1 MAVRTPLYIIQD
13 LNNVANPSENDFAIH
28 EYAADFYADILS
40 YSSYVHA
47 QDPAVQIEIG
57 GSNGT
62 LLPNQGFTDTYYIA
76 GASNTRVD
84 RYSTEAETANISM
97 VTDTYSRIREVRWTG
112 SLPSGDT
119 NNLQYPL
126 YLDTSK
132 TPTQLRTMNVND
144 FIDTFALPSL
154 DQFINGD
161 PQQKGG
167 LYFMTTSASP
177 ANATLASATPAAV
190 NSVSNIAAYS
200 AGGIGE
206 TLKQT
211 TDTNYYIAK
220 TDYAFDDDY
229 FEPIEENLPLYVD
242 SGTEDIK
249 QHTPASWAALL
260 GPFLKYYL
268 AGGSATHRISYNV
281 DGADGS
287 AAGTAYFDSRRTPTG
302 TGYNTRFV
310 NANDYRAQEFPTGTE
325 STVPGSQKQFKMHI
339 GPATGTTY
347 NATLDNANFA
357 GDASSSGLGSTC
369 SVQLTWNASGT
380 VGISGSG
387 NPMNGSDS
395 FSWLLAGGTASDYEV
410 SFTYN
415 VVTTGSGSTT
425 GSYTTT
431 TSNTSIPSSATWYT
445 CNAEYRWK
453 INDAGASPS
462 ESSMNGI
469 LAIREASSGTVID
482 TLAVS
487 MSANQSP

>member
-1 MAVRTPLYIIQD
+1 MAVRMPLHIIQNITPND
-13 LNNVANPSENDFAIH
+13 PVENDFALRQ
-28 EYAADFYADILS
+28 YPSDFYADILS

-57 GSNGT
+57 TSNGT
-62 LLPNQGFTDTYYIA
+62 LLPNQAFTDTYYIA

-112 SLPSGDT
+112 GLPSGDT

-126 YLDTSK
+126 YLDTTLTPPQLK
-132 TPTQLRTMNVND
+132 TMTIND

-167 LYFMTTSASP
+167 LYFMTTSATP

-190 NSVSNIAAYS
+190 NSVSNLAAYS

-229 FEPIEENLPLYVD
+229 FEPIELNLPLYVD
-242 SGTEDIK
+242 SGSEDIK
-249 QHTPASWAALL
+249 QHTPASWTTLL
-260 GPFLKYYL
+260 SPFLKYYL
-268 AGGSATHRISYNV
+268 AGGSAAHRISYNV
-281 DGADGS
+281 DGAEGDV
-287 AAGTAYFDSRRTPTG
+287 AGTAYFDSRRTPTG

-325 STVPGSQKQFKMHI
+325 STVTGSQKEFKMLI
-339 GPATGTTY
+339 GPSAGASY
-347 NATLDNANFA
+347 DATLDNANFS
-357 GDASSSGLGSTC
+357 GSASSNGLGGSC
-369 SVQLTWNASGT
+369 NVQLTWEASGT
-380 VGISGSG
+380 VSISGSG
-387 NPMNGSDS
+387 NPMNGADS

-410 SFTYN
+410 SFAYN
-415 VVTTGSGSTT
+415 TVTTGGGSTT
-425 GSYTTT
+425 GSYRTT
-431 TSNTSIPSSATWYT
+431 TSNTVIPTSATWYT
-445 CNAEYRWK
+445 ADAEYRWK
-453 INDAGASPS
+453 INDSGTSPS
-462 ESSMNGI
+462 ASTMNGI
-469 LAIREASSGTVID
+469 LSIREASTGDIID
-482 TLAVS
+482 TLAVA
-487 MSANQSP
+487 MSANHDP